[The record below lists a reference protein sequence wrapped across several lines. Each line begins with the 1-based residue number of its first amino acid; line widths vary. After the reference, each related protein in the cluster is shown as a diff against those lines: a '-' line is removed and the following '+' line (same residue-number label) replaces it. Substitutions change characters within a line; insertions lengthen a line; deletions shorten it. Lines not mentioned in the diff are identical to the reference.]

1 MKNYPSFIL
10 ISSLNV
16 LFVNVLVLVVVA
28 VVVSLSSQITTVEI
42 RVIPSCHAINQP
54 ELEVNH
60 NGYQARENTQHAG

>member
-16 LFVNVLVLVVVA
+16 LFVNVLVVVA

-60 NGYQARENTQHAG
+60 NGYQARENTQDAG

>member
-16 LFVNVLVLVVVA
+16 LFVNVLVVVA

-54 ELEVNH
+54 EHEVNH

>member
-16 LFVNVLVLVVVA
+16 LFVNVLVVVA